1 MKHEIQIP
9 ENWQKRF
16 PAIFETQS
24 TANLLQEVTGE
35 YNDFRNS
42 IFPSIENVFKEFE
55 LCDPSNLK
63 VVVLGQDPYP
73 TIGHAHGLAFSVS
86 EELKKL
92 PKSLQN
98 IYKEIKLEY
107 PEFSPKSGNLIHWAE
122 QGVLLLNSILT
133 VRESQPGSHAQIG
146 WQTFTDSIIEI
157 IDQEYDNIVFVL
169 WGAYAQSKNKLIKNP
184 NALVLESP
192 HPSPLSAYRG
202 FFGNNHFK
210 QINKYLEDNGVKPIR
225 W

>member
-1 MKHEIQIP
+1 MKHKIIIP

-16 PAIFETQS
+16 PAVFKTQS
-24 TANLLQEVTGE
+24 TFNLLNEVE
-35 YNDFRNS
+35 NAFKDNPDK
-42 IFPSIENVFKEFE
+42 IFPAMENVFKAFE
-55 LCDPSNLK
+55 LCDPKNLK

-73 TIGHAHGLAFSVS
+73 TVGHAHGLAFSVS
-86 EELKKL
+86 EELKVL

-107 PEFSPKSGNLIHWAE
+107 PEFTPKNGSLMHWAE

-133 VRESQPGSHAQIG
+133 VRESQPGSHAQMG
-146 WQTFTDSIIEI
+146 WQGFTDSIIEA
-157 IDQEYDNIVFVL
+157 IDKEYEEIVFVL
-169 WGAYAQSKNKLIKNP
+169 WGAYAQSKKILIKNP
-184 NALVLESP
+184 KALVLESP

-202 FFGNNHFK
+202 YFGNNHFK
-210 QINKYLEDNGVKPIR
+210 QINKYLEDNGGKPIR